1 MKKERLDLLLVEY
14 GLAESQEHAKRL
26 IMAGLAVA
34 DDHRV
39 DKPGQLISREAV
51 LRLKETLP
59 YVSRGGLK
67 LEKAVSAFCLDF
79 TDKTVLDIGSSTGGF
94 TDLALQKGALKVF
107 AVDVGTN
114 QLHEKLKKDSRVIS
128 LEQTNFRTI
137 PFETIGEKID
147 IIVSDV
153 SFISLSMIIP
163 SCVQFCKDG
172 TEAVFLIK
180 PQFEAERGEIG
191 KNGIVTDTSVHERV
205 IQYIAGCAGESSF
218 FFHGLTQ
225 SPIRGAKG
233 NLEYPAYFVYN
244 QPSDSGDSA
253 EIIRRVVNE
262 NYIYSSKTS
271 RRTSQAD
278 T

>member
-34 DDHRV
+34 DDHRI
-39 DKPGQLISREAV
+39 DKPGQLISRDAV

-67 LEKAVSAFCLDF
+67 LEKAVSAFGLDF
-79 TDKTVLDIGSSTGGF
+79 KNKTVLDIGSSTGGF
-94 TDLALQKGALKVF
+94 TDLALQKGAKKVF

-114 QLHEKLKKDSRVIS
+114 QLHEKLRKDSRVIS

-137 PFETIGEKID
+137 PFETIGEKAD

-163 SCVQFCKDG
+163 SCVQFCREG
-172 TEAVFLIK
+172 TEAVLLIK

-191 KNGIVTDTSVHERV
+191 RNGIVSDTSVHVRV
-205 IQYIAGCAGESSF
+205 IESVIRAAEESSLF
-218 FFHGLTQ
+218 FRGLVQ

-244 QPSDSGDSA
+244 CPSDFVGLT
-253 EIIRRVVNE
+253 EIIKRVADE
-262 NYIYSSKTS
+262 NYIYYSKAS
-271 RRTSQAD
+271 RGESQTD
-278 T
+278 S